1 MKKGNDDYRNIDLK
15 RTGANLRQLIAEKGY
30 DVKSIQE
37 SLHLSCPQPIY
48 RWFKGQVLPSVDHLF
63 MLSIL
68 LGVHMEELLIEET
81 VEARQELITD
91 VETRQDHNFLKRLLM
106 LLPFFRTNSPMKNKR
121 I

>member
-1 MKKGNDDYRNIDLK
+1 MKKGNDGYRNIDLK

-30 DVKSIQE
+30 DVRSIQE
-37 SLHLSCPQPIY
+37 LLHLSCPQPIY

-81 VEARQELITD
+81 VEARQELITE
-91 VETRQDHNFLKRLLM
+91 VETRQDHNFLKRLLL
-106 LLPFFRTNSPMKNKR
+106 LLPFFGTISPMKNKQN
-121 I
+121 